1 MGWETVVQPLLAIR
15 CKSPDVPNLE
25 RFAAL
30 AFTSR
35 NGVSAFARLTPRRDR
50 RVFTVGEATAQA
62 ASAAGFSDVLSAD
75 GAVDDLVA
83 LIAREMR
90 SGERLLAA
98 VARQPVADLA
108 ELLTGRVPVE
118 TLAVYEAVETGV
130 SAPED
135 VAAILI
141 HSPRAAVAL
150 AALGAEAVDQR
161 RIVAISAQATAP
173 LQGLPIA
180 DLRIANH
187 PSDGAML
194 EALGKPA
201 PGV

>member
-1 MGWETVVQPLLAIR
+1 MGWEPLVHPLLAIR
-15 CKSPDVPNLE
+15 PLSPALPDLE
-25 RFAAL
+25 GFTAL

-35 NGVSAFARLTPRRDR
+35 NGVSAFGTLTPRRDL
-50 RVFTVGEATAQA
+50 RVFAVGEATAQA
-62 ASAAGFSDVLSAD
+62 ASEAGFSDVQSAD

-83 LIAREMR
+83 LIAREMQP
-90 SGERLLAA
+90 GERLLAL

-108 ELLTGRVPVE
+108 TLLNGRVQVE
-118 TLAVYEAVETGV
+118 TLAVYEAVETKAD
-130 SAPED
+130 APED

-150 AALGAEAVDQR
+150 AGLGAKTVQQC
-161 RIVAISAQATAP
+161 RIVAISAQAAAP

-180 DLRIANH
+180 DLSIGTH
-187 PSDGAML
+187 PSETGML

-201 PGV
+201 PAV

>member
-1 MGWETVVQPLLAIR
+1 MQPLLAIR
-15 CKSPDVPNLE
+15 LLSPALPDLE
-25 RFAAL
+25 GFDTL

-35 NGVSAFARLTPRRDR
+35 NGVSAFAALTPRRDR

-62 ASAAGFSDVLSAD
+62 AREAGFLDVQSAD

-83 LIAREMR
+83 LIAREMQPGKR
-90 SGERLLAA
+90 VLAP
-98 VARQPVADLA
+98 VARQPVADMVA
-108 ELLTGRVPVE
+108 LLNGRVQVE
-118 TLAVYEAVETGV
+118 TLAVYEAIETRAV
-130 SAPED
+130 APED

-161 RIVAISAQATAP
+161 RIVAISAQAAASLKGP
-173 LQGLPIA
+173 QIA

-187 PSDGAML
+187 PSDAAML

-201 PGV
+201 PAV